1 MSKLKCW
8 WRLGVVCLLMLA
20 SSNVLARGFRLNDWG
35 VSRAEARESESYAF
49 MSQDADTM
57 TFTAG
62 QTMFGVGATI
72 GYVFTAE
79 DQLAAG
85 TYIFDRHAVT
95 SRYLDDYEAIQA
107 VLVELYGEPSEAST
121 EWLDE
126 YHRGNLDN
134 YGNAVA
140 EGDLRLETR
149 WETPDEVIVL
159 RLFGNEGRV
168 MHRADYLSKTYYPL
182 YTQAAA
188 SGD

>member
-8 WRLGVVCLLMLA
+8 QLVCVVMILTSSVA
-20 SSNVLARGFRLNDWG
+20 SARGFRLNDWG
-35 VSRAEARESESYAF
+35 VSRAEARESETYAF
-49 MSQDADTM
+49 MSEDIDTM
-57 TFTAG
+57 TFTTG
-62 QTMFGVGATI
+62 QTMFGMGATV

-85 TYIFDRHAVT
+85 TYIFDSHAVT
-95 SRYLDDYEAIQA
+95 SRYLDDYEAIQE
-107 VLVELYGEPSEAST
+107 VLVDLYGEPAGAST

-159 RLFGNEGRV
+159 RLFGDNGRV

-182 YTQAAA
+182 YTQATA
-188 SGD
+188 SGN

>member
-1 MSKLKCW
+1 
-8 WRLGVVCLLMLA
+8 MLA